1 MIKIGEDKIIDDM
14 LISNMSHVEM
24 QGLCPSLAAV
34 YEIKQGHLRKENIA
48 EDTLLLKELYRD
60 K

>member
-34 YEIKQGHLRKENIA
+34 YEIK
-48 EDTLLLKELYRD
+48 
-60 K
+60 